1 MKSVIY
7 QYNYYQNSKIKIKF
21 IYYFIKKINME
32 KSNKKLIAK
41 QKLFKKFKNKCHN
54 TKILIFNLYKKHQ
67 T

>member
-41 QKLFKKFKNKCHN
+41 QKFFKKFKNKCYN